1 MTKKVQVKINS
12 MAFKGYGVARMDG
25 KVLFI
30 PSSATGDEAW
40 VEIIEEKKNYSMGRL
55 IEILRPSP
63 WRVEP
68 PCPYF
73 EVCGGCQWQHI
84 AYANHGELKKEIL
97 KEILKRL
104 GGVKEIPSITVA
116 SSPDPYDY
124 RTRVQLKVKGETL
137 GYYKERSHE
146 LVEIGHCP
154 IAHPFVNQM
163 IPLLRKALLSFSQ
176 LNEIEINV
184 SPEEGRGVL
193 LLHLVKLP
201 AHRAGLP
208 GNDSLFHIVPLDP
221 AYPAIGGTGH
231 VPAKLN
237 QGLEIFVKE
246 FLHVHPILN
255 GIAIM
260 RKGKTTLLGEPHLNF
275 TIPLNQDEGKE
286 YLRLRTSPESFFQVN
301 LKQNETLIQKVL
313 EFADAKGNEMALDLY
328 AGIGNMTLPLAR
340 VSKEIWGIEENWVAV
355 KDARFNAER
364 NGIENCSF
372 IHGKVED
379 VLKGWKMEKP
389 DLIVLDPPRTGCK
402 TILDQV
408 AGLKPKKIVYVS
420 CEPTTLARDL
430 RLFSNRGF
438 ALHGLAL
445 IDMFP
450 QTYHME
456 VVGLLEQSQKS
467 QIPSSKSQTNSN
479 SKIPNNPHQFK
490 IPGYKFKLS

>member
-12 MAFKGYGVARMDG
+12 MAFKGYGLTRMEG

-30 PSSATGDEAW
+30 PYSVTGDEAW

-104 GGVKEIPSITVA
+104 GGVKEIPPITVA
-116 SSPDPYDY
+116 PSPDPYDY
-124 RTRVQLKVKGETL
+124 RTRVQLKVKGEAL

-146 LVEIGHCP
+146 LVEINHCP
-154 IAHPFVNQM
+154 IAHPLVNQM

-176 LNEIEINV
+176 LEEIEINV

-193 LLHLVKLP
+193 LLHLVKL
-201 AHRAGLP
+201 
-208 GNDSLFHIVPLDP
+208 
-221 AYPAIGGTGH
+221 
-231 VPAKLN
+231 N
-237 QGLEIFVKE
+237 QGLEIFLKE
-246 FLHVHPILN
+246 LLNVHPILK
-255 GIAIM
+255 GIAIV
-260 RKGKTTLLGEPHLNF
+260 RKGRTTILGEPHLNF
-275 TIPLNQDEGKE
+275 TIPLNQNEGKE
-286 YLRLRTSPESFFQVN
+286 PLRLRTSPESFFQVN

-313 EFADAKGNEMALDLY
+313 EFADGKGNEMTLDLY

-340 VSKEIWGIEENWVAV
+340 VSKEIWGIEENRVAV

-379 VLKGWKMEKP
+379 VLKRWKRGKP

-408 AGLKPKKIVYVS
+408 ASLKPKKIVYVS

-430 RLFSNRGF
+430 RLLSNRGF
-438 ALHGLAL
+438 ALRGLAL

-456 VVGLLEQSQKS
+456 VVGLL
-467 QIPSSKSQTNSN
+467 T
-479 SKIPNNPHQFK
+479 
-490 IPGYKFKLS
+490 